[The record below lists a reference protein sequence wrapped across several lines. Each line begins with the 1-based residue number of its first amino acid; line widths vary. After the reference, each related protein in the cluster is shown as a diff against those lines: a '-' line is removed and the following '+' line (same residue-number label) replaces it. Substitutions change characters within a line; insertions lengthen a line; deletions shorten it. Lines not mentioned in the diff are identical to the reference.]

1 MIDIQDFLRY
11 SRQMQLTEIG
21 EIGQDKIKNACVL
34 VIGAGGLG
42 CPVLQYLA
50 AVGVGNLGIVD
61 FDKVELHNLHRQIL
75 YTENHVDESKVKTT
89 KTVLENLNPHINIQ
103 IFEEKLTSENAKEI
117 ITNFDVIVDGTD
129 NFTTRYIIND
139 TCVKL
144 NKSLIYGSIF
154 RFEGQVAIFNHK
166 GSKNLRDLFP
176 EPPNPKDV
184 PNCSVNGVLGTLPG
198 MIGTIM
204 AHETLKLILD
214 LPTLHNE
221 LLLIDTLNLNFT
233 KLKF

>member
-21 EIGQDKIKNACVL
+21 EIGQDKIKNARVL

>member
-11 SRQMQLTEIG
+11 SRQMQLAEIG
-21 EIGQDKIKNACVL
+21 EMGQSKLKKARVL

-50 AVGVGNLGIVD
+50 AVGVGNVGIVD
-61 FDKVELHNLHRQIL
+61 FDKIELHNLHRQIL
-75 YTENHVDESKVKTT
+75 YTENHIDESKVVTAKSI
-89 KTVLENLNPHINIQ
+89 LENLNPHINIRS
-103 IFEEKLTSENAKEI
+103 FEELLTLENATEI
-117 ITNFDVIVDGTD
+117 ITNFDFIVDGTD
-129 NFTTRYIIND
+129 NFTTRYIVND
-139 TCVKL
+139 ICVKL
-144 NKSLIYGSIF
+144 NKPLIYGSIF
-154 RFEGQVAIFNHK
+154 RFEGQVAVFNHK
-166 GSKNLRDLFP
+166 GSKNLRDVFP
-176 EPPNPKDV
+176 EPPNPEDV
-184 PNCSVNGVLGTLPG
+184 PNCSLNGVLGTLPG

-221 LLLIDTLNLNFT
+221 LLLIDTFNLNFT